1 MFKNKKGQF
10 YIIISV
16 ILAIAVFS
24 VTSNPNTIKE
34 AVLFEDFEDV
44 SNNYI
49 HESEYVINNAL
60 QNEDNININLAVF
73 TNRYLQYS
81 EQRNPNLQL
90 LYVYSNGSDV
100 YLANYFNGAVINDKT
115 ETLGAGQ
122 PLMQDVFINIAGKE
136 FTHKV
141 PVKTQEFG
149 KDWYTGSM
157 PNAFNLSIAGFVH
170 NFNLTQS
177 GPDFKVIINL
187 PGEILEIPFG
197 EGTDE
202 YEFGRASP
210 PQNDTIKNLIRQ
222 VNIR

>member
-73 TNRYLQYS
+73 TNRYLQ
-81 EQRNPNLQL
+81 
-90 LYVYSNGSDV
+90 
-100 YLANYFNGAVINDKT
+100 
-115 ETLGAGQ
+115 
-122 PLMQDVFINIAGKE
+122 
-136 FTHKV
+136 
-141 PVKTQEFG
+141 
-149 KDWYTGSM
+149 
-157 PNAFNLSIAGFVH
+157 
-170 NFNLTQS
+170 
-177 GPDFKVIINL
+177 
-187 PGEILEIPFG
+187 
-197 EGTDE
+197 
-202 YEFGRASP
+202 
-210 PQNDTIKNLIRQ
+210 
-222 VNIR
+222 